1 MSGVGLGAGV
11 WTTGTQTAV
20 ADYMADSLVGFLD
33 ATTETTLSIND
44 GTRTLTIAPTGTTFT
59 VYAEGQK
66 LTLQT
71 KTANWGNSVG
81 LHYFYLDS
89 SGDLQ
94 TTQTFSIDMIRR
106 HAFVAVL
113 YWDPSISAHVYFGNE
128 RHGIYMG
135 TSTHAYLHTTRGAQW
150 ERGLSLTGFSVDGT
164 GNTNANAQFTAAS
177 GKIWD
182 EDIAY
187 DLGAQTLIP
196 VLYRSGTTW
205 KKKAA
210 DSFPVIYAGTA
221 GYAGTRL
228 PYNLNSAGSWSLAEV
243 DANKFVLVHV
253 FATNDIENPVV
264 ALQGTAQYASKTA
277 ARDGARTE
285 LDSLS
290 DLPFLEFTPLGSVI
304 FETQNAYTNTP
315 KARIVSIDG
324 ANYADKRGELFR
336 PGTL

>member
-1 MSGVGLGAGV
+1 MG
-11 WTTGTQTAV
+11 
-20 ADYMADSLVGFLD
+20 DSLVGFLD
-33 ATTETTLSIND
+33 AATETTLAIDDAS
-44 GTRTLTIAPTGTTFT
+44 RTLTLSPTGDLFT
-59 VYAEGQK
+59 VYAEGIK
-66 LTLQT
+66 LTLGV
-71 KTANWGNSVG
+71 KTVTWANAVG
-81 LHYFYLDS
+81 LHYFYIDS
-89 SGDLQ
+89 AGDLQ
-94 TTQTFSIDMIRR
+94 TTQTFSIDMIKR
-106 HAFVAVL
+106 HAFVSVL
-113 YWDPSISAHVYFGNE
+113 YWDPSVSSHAYFGNE

-164 GNTNANAQFTAAS
+164 GNSNANAQFTSAS

-182 EDIAY
+182 EDIPY
-187 DLGAQTLIP
+187 DLAAQAQIP

-210 DSFPVIYAGTA
+210 DPFPVIYSGTA
-221 GYAGTRL
+221 GYSGTRI
-228 PYNLNSAGSWSLAEV
+228 PYNLNSAGTWSLAEV

-253 FATNDIENPVV
+253 FATNDIDNPVV
-264 ALQGTAQYASKTA
+264 ALQGTTQYASKTA

-285 LDSLS
+285 LETLT

-304 FETQNAYTNTP
+304 FETQNSYTNTP